1 MKKLLLAFA
10 ILGFVA
16 CNNEATEEK
25 TTTDTA
31 TVPVVADTT
40 APVAD
45 TTKAAVDTTKAP
57 AADTT
62 KK

>member
-16 CNNEATEEK
+16 CNNEGDVK

-31 TVPVVADTT
+31 TVAPVADTT

-45 TTKAAVDTTKAP
+45 TTAKTDTAAAAP
-57 AADTT
+57 VADTT

>member
-1 MKKLLLAFA
+1 MKNLFVLAF
-10 ILGFVA
+10 VA
-16 CNNEATEEK
+16 ASFALVSCGSSE
-25 TTTDTA
+25 TA
-31 TVPVVADTT
+31 TAVDSTAVV

-45 TTKAAVDTTKAP
+45 TTTPVAPADTTV